1 MKKIFLALLI
11 FFVPTLVFADPGIKY
26 TYDEIAADVFWNM
39 LYAESGWTLYCGY
52 NFHRPN
58 ISVDGKTL
66 AIEHIYPV
74 GRMFH
79 VLNCSSR
86 NQCYASKNKQFSIM
100 EADLHNLY
108 PIRLDLS
115 NAFHDAEYGEIEGE
129 DWRIEDCDF
138 ERKNG
143 IIEPRPLARGNVA
156 RSMFYMHK
164 RYNLPVKKGTLEI
177 LKNWNRE
184 DPPSRQESIR
194 NSKIE
199 LIQGNRN
206 PFIDDPSLADKLIIK

>member
-1 MKKIFLALLI
+1 
-11 FFVPTLVFADPGIKY
+11 
-26 TYDEIAADVFWNM
+26 
-39 LYAESGWTLYCGY
+39 
-52 NFHRPN
+52 
-58 ISVDGKTL
+58 
-66 AIEHIYPV
+66 
-74 GRMFH
+74 
-79 VLNCSSR
+79 
-86 NQCYASKNKQFSIM
+86 M